1 MKIIDPKS
9 DLGFK
14 TILVDQPHIF
24 IDVVNSMITLPK
36 PVVDV
41 TYISAE
47 LLPEINGIK
56 NTIIDAYCMDTEK
69 RHFMVEMQVAQ
80 QTNFIQRTLLNASKV
95 FSRQISQGGK
105 YNSIQP
111 VYSINLLNHIMYA
124 KTDLWHH
131 EYKLRHHKFHKRSL
145 DDVTLHFFE
154 LPKWQKFNKFDINNP
169 LDRWM
174 QFFTNPNFYTMI
186 SLEER
191 QMLDK
196 IYSAVDLL
204 DTKNYTIEQL
214 RGYDQFI
221 DNIMIRETDLDEAEK
236 RGKAE
241 GKAEG
246 KEEEQKEIF
255 LIISEL
261 KRMELTI
268 EQIANKCGV
277 TEQKVYEVKALIF

>member
-36 PVVDV
+36 PVVV

-80 QTNFIQRTLLNASKV
+80 QSNFIQRTLLNASKV

-111 VYSINLLNHIMYA
+111 VYSINLLNHIMDA
-124 KTDLWHH
+124 KTDL
-131 EYKLRHHKFHKRSL
+131 
-145 DDVTLHFFE
+145 
-154 LPKWQKFNKFDINNP
+154 
-169 LDRWM
+169 
-174 QFFTNPNFYTMI
+174 
-186 SLEER
+186 
-191 QMLDK
+191 
-196 IYSAVDLL
+196 
-204 DTKNYTIEQL
+204 
-214 RGYDQFI
+214 
-221 DNIMIRETDLDEAEK
+221 
-236 RGKAE
+236 
-241 GKAEG
+241 
-246 KEEEQKEIF
+246 
-255 LIISEL
+255 
-261 KRMELTI
+261 
-268 EQIANKCGV
+268 
-277 TEQKVYEVKALIF
+277 

>member
-24 IDVVNSMITLPK
+24 IDVVNSMIPLPM

-47 LLPEINGIK
+47 LLPEIHGIK
-56 NTIIDAYCMDTEK
+56 NTIIDAYCMDSEK

-80 QTNFIQRTLLNASKV
+80 QSNFLQRTLLNASKV
-95 FSRQISQGGK
+95 YSRQISQGGK
-105 YNSIQP
+105 YNLIQP
-111 VYSINLLNHIMYA
+111 VYSINLLNHIMDA
-124 KTDLWHH
+124 QSELWHH
-131 EYKLRHHKFHKRSL
+131 EYKLRHHQLNDLSL
-145 DDVTLHFFE
+145 DDLTLHYFE
-154 LPKWQKFNKFDINNP
+154 LPKWQKLNKFDINNP

-186 SLEER
+186 SLEE
-191 QMLDK
+191 QQILDK

-236 RGKAE
+236 RGIEKGRE
-241 GKAEG
+241 DG
-246 KEEEQKEIF
+246 QIEI
-255 LIISEL
+255 LAIISDLRKMDL
-261 KRMELTI
+261 KT
-268 EQIANKCGV
+268 EQIASKYGV
-277 TEQKVYEVKALIF
+277 TQQKVYDIKKLIS

>member
-14 TILVDQPHIF
+14 TILVDQPDIF
-24 IDVVNSMITLPK
+24 IDVVNSLIPLPK

-56 NTIIDAYCMDTEK
+56 NTIIDAYCMDTAK

-80 QTNFIQRTLLNASKV
+80 QSNFIQRTLLNASKIY
-95 FSRQISQGGK
+95 SRQIFQGGK
-105 YNSIQP
+105 YNALQP
-111 VYSINLLNHIMYA
+111 VYSINLLNHIMDT

-145 DDVTLHFFE
+145 NDLTLHFFE
-154 LPKWQKFNKFDINNP
+154 LPKWQKINKFDMNNP

-191 QMLDK
+191 QILDK

-204 DTKNYTIEQL
+204 NTKNYTIEQL

-236 RGKAE
+236 RGELKGE
-241 GKAEG
+241 LKGKK
-246 KEEEQKEIF
+246 KEQMEIY

-261 KRMELTI
+261 KKMELTI

-277 TEQKVYEVKALIF
+277 TEQKVYEVKSLIF

>member
-1 MKIIDPKS
+1 
-9 DLGFK
+9 
-14 TILVDQPHIF
+14 
-24 IDVVNSMITLPK
+24 
-36 PVVDV
+36 
-41 TYISAE
+41 
-47 LLPEINGIK
+47 
-56 NTIIDAYCMDTEK
+56 MDD
-69 RHFMVEMQVAQ
+69 
-80 QTNFIQRTLLNASKV
+80 I
-95 FSRQISQGGK
+95 
-105 YNSIQP
+105 
-111 VYSINLLNHIMYA
+111 
-124 KTDLWHH
+124 
-131 EYKLRHHKFHKRSL
+131 
-145 DDVTLHFFE
+145 TLHFFE
-154 LPKWQKFNKFDINNP
+154 LPKWQKFNKFDINKP

-241 GKAEG
+241 G
-246 KEEEQKEIF
+246 QKEIF

-261 KRMELTI
+261 KKMELSI

-277 TEQKVYEVKALIF
+277 TEQKVYEVKVLIF

>member
-1 MKIIDPKS
+1 
-9 DLGFK
+9 
-14 TILVDQPHIF
+14 
-24 IDVVNSMITLPK
+24 
-36 PVVDV
+36 
-41 TYISAE
+41 
-47 LLPEINGIK
+47 
-56 NTIIDAYCMDTEK
+56 MD
-69 RHFMVEMQVAQ
+69 
-80 QTNFIQRTLLNASKV
+80 
-95 FSRQISQGGK
+95 
-105 YNSIQP
+105 
-111 VYSINLLNHIMYA
+111 A

-131 EYKLRHHKFHKRSL
+131 EYKLRHNKFQKRSL
-145 DDVTLHFFE
+145 DDITLHFFE
-154 LPKWQKFNKFDINNP
+154 LPKWQKFNKFDINKP

-241 GKAEG
+241 G
-246 KEEEQKEIF
+246 QKEIF

-261 KRMELTI
+261 KKMELSI

-277 TEQKVYEVKALIF
+277 TEQKVCEVKSLIF